1 LAKAKVVIIER
12 NSANIISLKNA
23 ISNVFDCDL
32 KVSSEI
38 EIIKKSDFIVL
49 PGVGSFRDGMNDLI
63 KKGLVEELKYQAL
76 EIRKPFLGI
85 CLGMQLLFE
94 SSYEGGFYKGLGL
107 IPGEVKF
114 LDLDKPF
121 RVPHVGWNNI
131 IYSEKVK
138 IFNNLQLDKNF
149 YFVHSYYADCNKK
162 YVIAQ
167 VDCGRNI
174 TAAVQRNNVLGFQ
187 FHPEKSQDN
196 GMILLNNFFKNEYY

>member
-12 NSANIISLKNA
+12 KSANIISLKNA
-23 ISNVFDCDL
+23 ISNVSDCDL

-49 PGVGSFRDGMNDLI
+49 PGVGAFRDGMDDLI
-63 KKGLVEELKYQAL
+63 KKDLVEELKYQAL

-94 SSYEGGFYKGLGL
+94 SSDEGGFYNGLGL
-107 IPGEVKF
+107 IPGRVKL
-114 LDLDKPF
+114 LDLDNSF

-138 IFNNLQLDKNF
+138 IFNNLRLDKNF
-149 YFVHSYYADCNKK
+149 YFVHSYYADCNKE
-162 YVIAQ
+162 YIIAQ
-167 VDCGRNI
+167 VDYGRNI
-174 TAAVQRNNVLGFQ
+174 TVAVQRNNVLGFQ
-187 FHPEKSQDN
+187 FHPEKSQSN